1 MIVDEFVLG
10 ARELEQL
17 GEDGIDNHVLWL
29 VLEFVSNDIFE
40 LVKRCSALSERGR
53 VKVAVKVYE
62 ELGDDLAI
70 EIELVDSVNKRIS
83 DE

>member
-10 ARELEQL
+10 AREFEQL
-17 GEDGIDNHVLWL
+17 GEDGINNHVLWL

-40 LVKRCSALSERGR
+40 LVERCSALSERGR
-53 VKVAVKVYE
+53 VEVAVKVYE
-62 ELGDDLAI
+62 ELGDDLTI
-70 EIELVDSVNKRIS
+70 EVELVDSINKRIS